1 MEAAGLSIDR
11 RQLLEGAEGWTAWHF
26 KIKVM
31 LRAAGLLDI
40 VDGTLKP
47 PEDKSEIEKWEV
59 KDAKAQNLIVMHVS
73 EKIIP
78 QISNCQS
85 ACEIWSKLLT
95 IFEQKGELSVHILQ
109 QKFFAMRYEENDSMS
124 QYLSRFE
131 GILCKLRNIN
141 AEVSD
146 SMAITKITSSLP
158 VQYQHFVSAWESVP
172 ADKRTL
178 EELTAR
184 LLIEEQRFNSRKEEE
199 EVTAFAAFKGRKCF
213 KCGKI
218 GHYKKDCRSG
228 NQNGCIE
235 REMRTTTEAA
245 RSILLSSGLN
255 KSLWAEAVNTA
266 VFVINRTE
274 QQMPTI
280 NEENIVS
287 EEEMTSTEEKE
298 SSEEELEGY
307 STPDRAVS
315 EMVDRQNLEVEEIT
329 TEDVDEGIPESNL
342 RRSKRTI
349 KKPQYLKDYETNFLT
364 TSVEPLTIE
373 EALTSDAKENWKD
386 AMKTEMDT
394 LNENNTWTIVDDVPD
409 EARMK
414 RTREC
419 KHSLACD
426 ASSTRAPLT
435 RAPKTAPDASAGS
448 GEASEEAS
456 HERLFTF
463 APRPSPPRSPRHS
476 CESVNGV

>member
-228 NQNGCIE
+228 NDYTISE
-235 REMRTTTEAA
+235 
-245 RSILLSSGLN
+245 
-255 KSLWAEAVNTA
+255 
-266 VFVINRTE
+266 E

-409 EARMK
+409 GR
-414 RTREC
+414 RESPQ
-419 KHSLACD
+419 SLVKP
-426 ASSTRAPLT
+426 TT
-435 RAPKTAPDASAGS
+435 W
-448 GEASEEAS
+448 
-456 HERLFTF
+456 
-463 APRPSPPRSPRHS
+463 RPPPPPPSD
-476 CESVNGV
+476 

>member
-1 MEAAGLSIDR
+1 
-11 RQLLEGAEGWTAWHF
+11 
-26 KIKVM
+26 M

-228 NQNGCIE
+228 NDYTISE
-235 REMRTTTEAA
+235 
-245 RSILLSSGLN
+245 
-255 KSLWAEAVNTA
+255 
-266 VFVINRTE
+266 E

-409 EARMK
+409 GNKVISSKWVFKVKEVGDQKVYKARLVA
-414 RTREC
+414 RGFEQDD
-419 KHSLACD
+419 CD
-426 ASSTRAPLT
+426 LEVYSPVARLPTFRVLNPG
-435 RAPKTAPDASAGS
+435 PVVGS
-448 GEASEEAS
+448 
-456 HERLFTF
+456 FQT
-463 APRPSPPRSPRHS
+463 PRSWSPAPAIV
-476 CESVNGV
+476 CPACL